1 MPNKP
6 PQTRDNH
13 STPADDKVRK
23 PVLEKLALHPRNRH
37 RGRYDFAVLTAALPA
52 LQDFLIPNPFDA
64 NERTINFADPI
75 AVKTLNTALLK
86 QQYGIDYWEIPAD
99 YLCPPI
105 PGRADYLHH
114 TADLLARYANDA
126 VPRGPLV
133 RVLDIGVGA
142 NCIYPLIGQHEY
154 GWQFV
159 GTDIDAVAIAAAQ
172 KIIDSN
178 KNLAELITLRLQ
190 PSTKHVF
197 EGVVSADERFDIV
210 ICNPPFHASAQ
221 AAAAGSLRKWKNLG
235 KARKAEA
242 KPTLNFGGQALELW
256 CEGGE
261 LGFIR
266 RMITESAQRK
276 KQVLWFTTLVSKEDH
291 LPEIYEALRAVNVPT
306 VETIDMAQGQKKSR
320 IVAWTFFKENDAKDW
335 VGARST

>member
-1 MPNKP
+1 MPTKP
-6 PQTRDNH
+6 LQNRDNH
-13 STPADDKVRK
+13 SKAADDKVRK

-37 RGRYDFAVLTAALPA
+37 RGRYDFAALTTALPE

-64 NERTINFADPI
+64 SERTINFADPI

-86 QQYGIDYWEIPAD
+86 QQYGIASWNIPAG

-114 TADLLARYANDA
+114 VADLLAMVANDE
-126 VPRGPLV
+126 VPRGPAV

-159 GTDIDAVAIAAAQ
+159 GTDVDAVAIEAAQ
-172 KIIDSN
+172 KIVDSN
-178 KNLAELITLRLQ
+178 NGLAERITLRVQ
-190 PSTKHVF
+190 PSTNDVF
-197 EGVVSADERFDIV
+197 EGVVNADERFDIV

-235 KARKAEA
+235 KARQAAA
-242 KPTLNFGGQALELW
+242 KPALNFGGQAAELW

-261 LGFIR
+261 VGFIR
-266 RMITESAQRK
+266 RMVTESAQRK
-276 KQVLWFTTLVSKEDH
+276 KQVLWFTALVSKEDH
-291 LPEIYEALRAVNVPT
+291 LPEIYEALRAVSAPK

-320 IVAWTFFKENDAKDW
+320 LVAWTFFKENDAKDW
-335 VGARST
+335 FGARLK